1 MKMENQIMGRY
12 NITNLQGYEIIV
24 CYMQNVS
31 ASSSLWQTQNPATL
45 HLPILALQLALMIF
59 VSRILMFVFRPLRQP
74 RFVMEAIAGVLLGP
88 SYFGNLGIDK
98 DVFPFESNMMLDTF
112 ANFGLIYY
120 MFLVGLEM
128 DLLAV
133 TRMSKKSLSIA
144 TTTILIS
151 LGAGAGLY
159 FVPLRKTTEAA
170 PLSPNPLGAVF
181 WAITL
186 SITSFPELA
195 RILSDFKLLH
205 TDLGRIALTTSIA
218 SDIFAWGLLVVA
230 IVTLDDHDILAAAI
244 PTLIFLAICG
254 YVFRP
259 AIAWMIRRT
268 KEKGK
273 QFDEMHIYFILG
285 AVATC
290 GLITDACGSHSMI
303 GGFMLGL
310 IIPKGELAIK
320 ILESI
325 DEFVK
330 GIMLP
335 AFFMLNGIRTDM
347 HGLPN
352 LAHLAYAW
360 LITIAATLVKIVIT
374 IAMSLY
380 SGMSF
385 RDGLALGG
393 LMNTKGV
400 IALIVLNEG
409 RTMKVLDNITMTVM
423 STTVLFM
430 TALVGPIVLLANKT
444 TRSARKYKQR
454 TIQRSN
460 PDTELRI
467 LTCIHSIGNLSGI
480 IKLLEVS
487 NSTQKSPIKVFAVHL
502 VELIGRASA
511 MLAVQEAGKNN
522 SAIINDP
529 SRERVE
535 SDQIVSAFERFK
547 ERHETVTV
555 HPLTVV
561 SPYVTMHED
570 IYQFAEDK
578 LAAMILIPF
587 HKQGTITGGFQGS
600 ENQYSIREVNQNL
613 LLKSPCSV
621 GILVDRGLRLS
632 KSSKP
637 SAPSSQPPTDLR
649 IAMLFIG
656 GLDDHEALSYAHRI
670 AGTPGVTLT
679 VVRFLQIKMDVEQNA
694 NAECHVEEGICL
706 TTTEEREA
714 EKELDDD
721 YINEFRFK
729 TMFDDSITY
738 LEKYLNNSVELV
750 KDIKTKY
757 KDFDL
762 YVVGRGVE
770 AKSPL
775 IMGIS
780 EFIDNP
786 ELGPVGDVL
795 LSSAF
800 TAHALVLV
808 VQQPTS
814 DGFRTKGNFR
824 RKNWAS
830 PVLNPDYDLRSL

>member
-1 MKMENQIMGRY
+1 MENQIIGRY
-12 NITNLQGYEIIV
+12 NISNPQGYEITV

-31 ASSSLWQTQNPATL
+31 VGSSHWQTENPAFL
-45 HLPILALQLALMIF
+45 HLPLLTLQLAIMIF

-74 RFVMEAIAGVLLGP
+74 RFVAEVIAGILLGP
-88 SYFGNLGIDK
+88 SYFGNIGIANN
-98 DVFPFESNMMLDTF
+98 VFPFESTLLLETF

-128 DLLAV
+128 DLSAV
-133 TRMSKKSLSIA
+133 THMSKKSLSIA
-144 TTTILIS
+144 TATILIS

-159 FVPLRKTTEAA
+159 FVPVHKKTEAT
-170 PLSPNPLGAVF
+170 PLSLKPLGAVF

-195 RILSDFKLLH
+195 RILSEFKLLH
-205 TDLGRIALTTSIA
+205 TDLGSIALTTSIA
-218 SDIFAWGLLVVA
+218 SDMFTLCLLVVA
-230 IVTLDDHDILAAAI
+230 IVTLDDHNILAAAI
-244 PTLIFLAICG
+244 PTLIFLTICW

-268 KEKGK
+268 KEKGD

-335 AFFMLNGIRTDM
+335 AFFMLNGIRTDLY
-347 HGLPN
+347 GLPN
-352 LAHLAYAW
+352 VAHLAYAW
-360 LITIAATLVKIVIT
+360 LITIAATFVKIGIT

-409 RTMKVLDNITMTVM
+409 RALKILDNTTMTVM

-430 TALVGPIVLLANKT
+430 TALVGPIVFLANKT
-444 TRSARKYKQR
+444 IRSARKYKQR
-454 TIQRSN
+454 TIQRNN

-480 IKLLEVS
+480 INLLEVS

-511 MLAVQEAGKNN
+511 MLVVQEAGKNN
-522 SAIINDP
+522 SAIINYP
-529 SRERVE
+529 SREWVE
-535 SDQIVSAFERFK
+535 SDHIFSAFERYK

-587 HKQGTITGGFQGS
+587 HKQGTITGGLQGS
-600 ENQYSIREVNQNL
+600 ENQYSNREVNQNL

-632 KSSKP
+632 KP
-637 SAPSSQPPTDLR
+637 LEPSSQPPTDLR
-649 IAMLFIG
+649 IAMLFIS

-679 VVRFLQIKMDVEQNA
+679 VVRFLPIKMDKA
-694 NAECHVEEGICL
+694 NGECHEEERSCL
-706 TTTEEREA
+706 TTTEESEA

-738 LEKYLNNSVELV
+738 LEKQLNNGVELV

-757 KDFDL
+757 NDFDL

-780 EFIDNP
+780 ELIDHP
-786 ELGPVGDVL
+786 ELGPIGDVL

-800 TAHALVLV
+800 TAHASVLV
-808 VQQPTS
+808 VQQPTC

-824 RKNWAS
+824 QKKWAS